1 MIDRRSLVAA
11 FALTGVLTVA
21 PARAAVGV
29 KFSAEAFEAA
39 QKAGKSILVFI
50 HAPWCPTCR
59 VQEPILSKLL
69 GEAKYKGVVSFVVD
83 FDSEKAVLR
92 RFNASK
98 QSTLI
103 GFKGARETRRSSGD
117 TEAMTIEDLI
127 ETTL

>member
-1 MIDRRSLVAA
+1 MLNRRSTLSLLALSSLAGLTPASAA
-11 FALTGVLTVA
+11 IGA
-21 PARAAVGV
+21 

-39 QKAGKSILVFI
+39 QKAGKSVLIFV

-59 VQEPILSKLL
+59 VQEPILGKLL
-69 GEAKYKGVVSFVVD
+69 AEPKYAKIVLFTVD

-92 RFNASK
+92 RFNTSK

-103 GFKGARETRRSSGD
+103 GFRGATETRRSSGD
-117 TEAMTIEDLI
+117 TEAMSIEDLI

>member
-1 MIDRRSLVAA
+1 MIDRRVMLSVL
-11 FALTGVLTVA
+11 ALSTLAGVR
-21 PARAAVGV
+21 PGHAAVGA
-29 KFSAEAFEAA
+29 KFSGEAFEAA
-39 QKAGKSILVFI
+39 QKAGQSIVIFV

-69 GEAKYKGVVSFVVD
+69 AEPKYAKIKVFSVD

-92 RFNASK
+92 RFSATK

-103 GFKGARETRRSSGD
+103 GFKGEKETKRSSGD
-117 TEAMTIEDLI
+117 TEAMTIEDLL